1 LRGLISAIQF
11 ITSIP
16 LGRTTIFEPRAMVPF
31 FPVVGL
37 IIGLVVA
44 VFDFVALYFWPVYV
58 VAILDVV
65 LLVVITGALHVDG
78 LGDTAD
84 GLYGQ
89 RPREQA
95 LKIMKDS
102 RIGAM
107 GLVAVVCVLAVKWAG
122 LAGLG
127 PHRSLLIILVP
138 AFARSGMIFGMY
150 FLEYGRPE
158 GGTGSPF
165 FENRTNKKA
174 FIFIVIPAILSVF
187 AGFRGIGLMLFFV
200 LITGS
205 IIMFYQK
212 RMGCITGDML
222 GAMVEITEA
231 GLFIVV
237 SAGGI

>member
-1 LRGLISAIQF
+1 MIFYRDYSVRNKVNTLRGLISAIQF

-16 LGRTTIFEPRAMVPF
+16 LGRTAIFEPRAMVPF

-37 IIGLVVA
+37 ILGMVVA

-58 VAILDVV
+58 VAVLDVV
-65 LLVVITGALHVDG
+65 LLVVLTGALHIDG

-84 GLYGQ
+84 GLYGR

-107 GLVAVVCVLAVKWAG
+107 GLVAVICVLAVKWAG
-122 LAGLG
+122 LASLG
-127 PHRSLLIILVP
+127 PHRSLLIIIIP

-150 FLEYGRPE
+150 FLEYGRPD

-165 FENRTNKKA
+165 FENPTWTKKR
-174 FIFIVIPAILSVF
+174 LSLWPFRQYYVF
-187 AGFRGIGLMLFFV
+187 LP
-200 LITGS
+200 
-205 IIMFYQK
+205 
-212 RMGCITGDML
+212 D
-222 GAMVEITEA
+222 
-231 GLFIVV
+231 
-237 SAGGI
+237 

>member
-1 LRGLISAIQF
+1 
-11 ITSIP
+11 
-16 LGRTTIFEPRAMVPF
+16 MVPF

-37 IIGLVVA
+37 ILGLVVA

-58 VAILDVV
+58 VAILDVFLLV
-65 LLVVITGALHVDG
+65 LLTGALHIDG

-84 GLYGQ
+84 GLYGR

-95 LKIMKDS
+95 LKVMKDS

-122 LAGLG
+122 LASLG
-127 PHRSLLIILVP
+127 PHRSLLIVIVP
-138 AFARSGMIFGMY
+138 AFARSAMIFGIY
-150 FLEYGRPE
+150 FLKYGRPD
-158 GGTGSPF
+158 GGTGRPF
-165 FENRTNKKA
+165 FENPLDKKA
-174 FIFIVIPAILSVF
+174 FIFVAIPAILCVF
-187 AGFRGIGLMLFFV
+187 AGLRGLGLMLFFI
-200 LITGS
+200 LITGAMV
-205 IIMFYQK
+205 IFYQK

-222 GAMVEITEA
+222 GAMVEIAEA

>member
-1 LRGLISAIQF
+1 MRGLISAIQF

-16 LGRTTIFEPRAMVPF
+16 LGRTAIFEPRAMVPF

-37 IIGLVVA
+37 ILGGVVA
-44 VFDFVALYFWPVYV
+44 LFDFMALYFWPVYV
-58 VAILDVV
+58 VAVLDVV
-65 LLVVITGALHVDG
+65 LLVVLTGALHIDG

-84 GLYGQ
+84 GLYGR

-107 GLVAVVCVLAVKWAG
+107 GLVAVICVLAVKWAG
-122 LAGLG
+122 LASLG
-127 PHRSLLIILVP
+127 PYRSLLMIIIP
-138 AFARSGMIFGMY
+138 ALARSSMIFGMY
-150 FLEYGRPE
+150 FLEYGRPD
-158 GGTGSPF
+158 GGTGRPF
-165 FENRTNKKA
+165 FENPLDKKA
-174 FIFIVIPAILSVF
+174 FIFVAIPAILCVF
-187 AGFRGIGLMLFFV
+187 AGLRGIGLMLFFIM
-200 LITGS
+200 ITGGM
-205 IIMFYQK
+205 IIFYQK

>member
-16 LGRTTIFEPRAMVPF
+16 LGRTAIFEPRAMVPF

-37 IIGLVVA
+37 ILGLIVA
-44 VFDFVALYFWPVYV
+44 VFDFVALYYWPVYV

-65 LLVVITGALHVDG
+65 LLVGLTGALHIDG

-84 GLYGQ
+84 GLYGR

-95 LKIMKDS
+95 LRIMKDS

-122 LAGLG
+122 LASLES
-127 PHRSLLIILVP
+127 HRSLLIIIVP
-138 AFARSGMIFGMY
+138 AFARSAMIFGIY
-150 FLEYGRPE
+150 FLEYGRPD
-158 GGTGSPF
+158 GGTGHPF
-165 FENRTNKKA
+165 FENPLDKKA
-174 FIFIVIPAILSVF
+174 FIFMIIPAILCAF
-187 AGFRGIGLMLFFV
+187 AGFRGIGLLLFFV
-200 LITGS
+200 LITGGM
-205 IIMFYQK
+205 IIFYQK

-231 GLFIVV
+231 GLFIIV
-237 SAGGI
+237 SAGGV

>member
-16 LGRTTIFEPRAMVPF
+16 LGCTAIFEPRAMVPF

-37 IIGLVVA
+37 ILGLVVA

-65 LLVVITGALHVDG
+65 LLVVLTGALHIDG

-84 GLYGQ
+84 GLYGR

-122 LAGLG
+122 LACLG

-138 AFARSGMIFGMY
+138 AFARSAMIFGMY
-150 FLEYGRPE
+150 FLKYGRPE

-165 FENRTNKKA
+165 FENPPEKKA

-187 AGFRGIGLMLFFV
+187 SGYRGIGLMLFFV

>member
-1 LRGLISAIQF
+1 M
-11 ITSIP
+11 
-16 LGRTTIFEPRAMVPF
+16 GRKAIFEPRAMVPF

-37 IIGLVVA
+37 ILGLVVT

-65 LLVVITGALHVDG
+65 LLVLLTGALHIDG

-84 GLYGQ
+84 GLYGR

-95 LKIMKDS
+95 LKVMKDS

-122 LAGLG
+122 LASLG
-127 PHRSLLIILVP
+127 PHRSLLIVIVP
-138 AFARSGMIFGMY
+138 AFARSAMIFGIY
-150 FLEYGRPE
+150 FLKYGRPD

-165 FENRTNKKA
+165 FENPLDKKA
-174 FIFIVIPAILSVF
+174 FIFVAIPAILCVF
-187 AGFRGIGLMLFFV
+187 AGLRGIGLMLFFV
-200 LITGS
+200 LITGTMV
-205 IIMFYQK
+205 IFYQK

>member
-1 LRGLISAIQF
+1 
-11 ITSIP
+11 
-16 LGRTTIFEPRAMVPF
+16 LGRKAIFEPRAMVPF

-37 IIGLVVA
+37 ILGLAVA
-44 VFDFVALYFWPVYV
+44 VFDFVTLYFWPVHV

-65 LLVVITGALHVDG
+65 LLVLLTGALHIDG

-84 GLYGQ
+84 GLYGR

-95 LKIMKDS
+95 LKVMKDS

-122 LAGLG
+122 LASLG
-127 PHRSLLIILVP
+127 PHRSLLIVIVP
-138 AFARSGMIFGMY
+138 AFARSAMIFGIY
-150 FLEYGRPE
+150 FLKYGRPD
-158 GGTGSPF
+158 GGTGRPF
-165 FENRTNKKA
+165 FENPLDKKA
-174 FIFIVIPAILSVF
+174 FIFVAIPAILCVF
-187 AGFRGIGLMLFFV
+187 AGLRGIGLMLFFI
-200 LITGS
+200 LITGAMV
-205 IIMFYQK
+205 IFYQK